1 MTTPNDTPET
11 DSEFQTPAPVAPV
24 APKKAQTKPKAPR
37 KTAEPEDSAKV
48 TPAPSTM
55 HGEQLDT
62 ASEDPMERLVC
73 ITLHDSKE
81 VPPGGQFVGVNGKQ
95 FRIRPGVQVV
105 VPRYVC
111 AALDNATHG
120 VPELDEKMRV
130 IGIRQ
135 APRLTYTVHQDWDGK
150 TE

>member
-1 MTTPNDTPET
+1 MTTPNDSPET
-11 DSEFQTPAPVAPV
+11 GSEFQTPTPVAPA
-24 APKKAQTKPKAPR
+24 APKKAQTKPKDAAKATSTPSDMNG
-37 KTAEPEDSAKV
+37 EPLA
-48 TPAPSTM
+48 
-55 HGEQLDT
+55 T
-62 ASEDPMERLVC
+62 ASEDPMERMVC

-120 VPELDEKMRV
+120 VPELDDKMRV

>member
-1 MTTPNDTPET
+1 MTTPNDSPET
-11 DSEFQTPAPVAPV
+11 GSEFQTPAPVAP
-24 APKKAQTKPKAPR
+24 KKPQVKPKAPR
-37 KTAEPEDSAKV
+37 APKPAAAPKAEAASS
-48 TPAPSTM
+48 PSTM

-95 FRIRPGVQVV
+95 FRIRPGVQVI

-120 VPELDEKMRV
+120 VPELDDKMRV

-150 TE
+150 IE